1 MLVYLQFAK
10 YDFVFIWLKVMS
22 NIFGKGVLT
31 SKNFNS
37 VFVVVIVVA
46 KSRREA
52 LWQLATA
59 IQK

>member
-10 YDFVFIWLKVMS
+10 YDFVFIWLKVTS
-22 NIFGKGVLT
+22 NKFEKGVLT

-37 VFVVVIVVA
+37 VFVVVIAVA
-46 KSRREA
+46 KNRREE

-59 IQK
+59 IKK